1 MKPFN
6 LDLLTKHS
14 WPHYLHKYFSL
25 FVCLKLAKS
34 EAVSSRNTFKI
45 TEMGIQIEKE
55 LCI

>member
-34 EAVSSRNTFKI
+34 QAVSSRNTFKI

-55 LCI
+55 LWI